1 MGMPTMQAAAAGTMT
16 WSTNTP
22 TTCGGVNPIA
32 FMIPISRYP
41 EMTMPVTRLA
51 TIAAV
56 AASAKTLKAMRTL
69 VSTCVETWKTLLMN
83 M

>member
-1 MGMPTMQAAAAGTMT
+1 
-16 WSTNTP
+16 
-22 TTCGGVNPIA
+22 
-32 FMIPISRYP
+32 
-41 EMTMPVTRLA
+41 MPVTRLA